1 MAVVSSSLHEPAAAA
16 PRRALPASAG
26 RRSLALGAL
35 FAWAGLEPGGA
46 WAQAVKPSGAAPRAV
61 PALAFE
67 LITPAEAARDRET
80 RAKSGEAAD
89 APEAPIR
96 SRSLN
101 GGVPGAAAAATAGLA
116 IRVLTPTAQASLTAP
131 LRIELVFDAPA
142 GTRVVPSSF
151 RVLYGVL
158 KIDLTERLR
167 RFSTINERGVVV
179 DQAVV
184 PDGLHRLFLQVADD
198 KGNVAEQ
205 ELRLRVGV
213 TS

>member
-1 MAVVSSSLHEPAAAA
+1 MADVASLVALLVALLFRLGRLVRLPGAA
-16 PRRALPASAG
+16 
-26 RRSLALGAL
+26 LALAAL
-35 FAWAGLEPGGA
+35 TSAAM
-46 WAQAVKPSGAAPRAV
+46 AQPVRKAP
-61 PALAFE
+61 PPAFE
-67 LITPAEAARDRET
+67 LITQAEASRERDV
-80 RAKSGEAAD
+80 RAKSEASD
-89 APEAPIR
+89 LPEVR
-96 SRSLN
+96 SRSL
-101 GGVPGAAAAATAGLA
+101 PGAAGAPTQPVLS
-116 IRVLTPTAQASLTAP
+116 IRVVAPTPQAAVTAP
-131 LRIELVFDAPA
+131 LRIELAFETPP
-142 GTRVVPSSF
+142 GTRVVPSTF

-167 RFSTINERGVVV
+167 RFSTISERGVVV

>member
-1 MAVVSSSLHEPAAAA
+1 MVIAAS
-16 PRRALPASAG
+16 PSRLTYLMHLTHLMRAISRPCA
-26 RRSLALGAL
+26 RLA
-35 FAWAGLEPGGA
+35 
-46 WAQAVKPSGAAPRAV
+46 
-61 PALAFE
+61 PALLAILAVAAMAQPVRKAPPPAFE
-67 LITPAEAARDRET
+67 LITQAEASRE
-80 RAKSGEAAD
+80 RELRPKNEALD
-89 APEAPIR
+89 TPEVRP
-96 SRSLN
+96 RSL
-101 GGVPGAAAAATAGLA
+101 GGAAAAAPAQPVLA
-116 IRVLTPTAQASLTAP
+116 IRVVVPTSQAAVTAP
-131 LRIELVFDAPA
+131 LRIELSFETPP
-142 GTRVVPSSF
+142 GTRVVPSTF

-205 ELRLRVGV
+205 ELRLRVGL

>member
-1 MAVVSSSLHEPAAAA
+1 MAAVVSPSLPGLQARVFASRRQVLRGCAGALAWLAGPGVAWAQPGQPSAAAAA
-16 PRRALPASAG
+16 PA
-26 RRSLALGAL
+26 
-35 FAWAGLEPGGA
+35 
-46 WAQAVKPSGAAPRAV
+46 K

-67 LITPAEAARDRET
+67 LVTKAEAARDREL
-80 RAKSGEAAD
+80 RPKNEASD
-89 APEAPIR
+89 LPELPR
-96 SRSLN
+96 SRS
-101 GGVPGAAAAATAGLA
+101 VPGVAPAALA
-116 IRVLTPTAQASLTAP
+116 IRVLLPTPQAAVTAP
-131 LRIELVFDAPA
+131 LRIELAFDAPP
-142 GTRVVPSSF
+142 GVRVVPSSF

-184 PDGLHRLFLQVADD
+184 PDGLHRLYLQVADD

-213 TS
+213 VS